1 MSTEGKWYTNV
12 YVIVTA
18 FISFTAVAMAALLF
32 LLLPQSSEIIRI
44 MQWRMMNLRT
54 FGIELDASYQGWRE
68 WKDDLNA
75 THKEQEDLILSAKGW
90 VDRTEPDKAR
100 LKQAVGLTV
109 GSGEAAD
116 EFVGEYRKVGDTDYL
131 KLQQA
136 PDSFGGLS
144 LVHLKDRWLRLDL
157 GRIRRSIDL
166 PLFGGGQ
173 DIGEA
178 EKAYLIEQFR
188 LTPFLQFERRLKDE
202 TIGDKRTH
210 HYKIRSEVLFIKDFY
225 LTLETLRLGRDLTRE
240 ERLAIDTF
248 FANVTSEPG
257 EIWIGHN
264 DYYLYRLRLRFRYD
278 DGSRSGIF
286 ALTAAFSDF
295 NRPLAIG
302 PPRETAEDIH
312 EFIRSLLPGITQH
325 LPLAAAGEGNRVIR
339 EEEAAGGLP
348 VYVSFLAEEDPDG
361 DGLSNAL
368 ESFYLSDPH
377 NPDTDGDGM
386 NDGDEVTAGLN
397 PTGPGRLFDFNI
409 TSDE

>member
-136 PDSFGGLS
+136 PDSFG
-144 LVHLKDRWLRLDL
+144 
-157 GRIRRSIDL
+157 
-166 PLFGGGQ
+166 
-173 DIGEA
+173 
-178 EKAYLIEQFR
+178 
-188 LTPFLQFERRLKDE
+188 
-202 TIGDKRTH
+202 
-210 HYKIRSEVLFIKDFY
+210 
-225 LTLETLRLGRDLTRE
+225 
-240 ERLAIDTF
+240 
-248 FANVTSEPG
+248 
-257 EIWIGHN
+257 
-264 DYYLYRLRLRFRYD
+264 
-278 DGSRSGIF
+278 
-286 ALTAAFSDF
+286 
-295 NRPLAIG
+295 
-302 PPRETAEDIH
+302 
-312 EFIRSLLPGITQH
+312 
-325 LPLAAAGEGNRVIR
+325 
-339 EEEAAGGLP
+339 
-348 VYVSFLAEEDPDG
+348 
-361 DGLSNAL
+361 
-368 ESFYLSDPH
+368 
-377 NPDTDGDGM
+377 
-386 NDGDEVTAGLN
+386 
-397 PTGPGRLFDFNI
+397 
-409 TSDE
+409 